1 MVYSKTN
8 LRSHVLAA
16 TRERV
21 EQAMRVPSNS
31 LAGQLA
37 NMWLPSPNTP
47 TATATA
53 AHVSA
58 VVDNEVDEI
67 LAWIM
72 HALVF

>member
-21 EQAMRVPSNS
+21 EQAMRVASNS
-31 LAGQLA
+31 LAGHLP

-47 TATATA
+47 TAAP
-53 AHVSA
+53 VSA
-58 VVDNEVDEI
+58 VVDNEVDQI
-67 LAWIM
+67 LAWIV